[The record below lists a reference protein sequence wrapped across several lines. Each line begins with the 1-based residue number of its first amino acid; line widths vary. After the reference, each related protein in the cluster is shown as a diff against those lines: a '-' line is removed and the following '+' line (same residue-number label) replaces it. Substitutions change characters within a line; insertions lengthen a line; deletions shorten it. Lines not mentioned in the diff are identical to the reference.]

1 MVKNYENTANPFGKR
16 ILELMK
22 EYNVDNLNVLSLEL
36 GMSSNSVV
44 TRLFSDEKKKF
55 SMRIIQKFLER
66 FKDLNARWFIT
77 GEGQMREKTGVI
89 QINTDEGHTKDE
101 KIKDLL
107 LRIEDKDQIINL
119 QKDRIKQL
127 ENK

>member
-77 GEGQMREKTGVI
+77 GEGQMSEKKGVI
-89 QINTDEGHTKDE
+89 QINPDEGHSKDE

-107 LRIEDKDQIINL
+107 LRIEDKDQIISL

>member
-77 GEGQMREKTGVI
+77 GEGQMREKKGVI
-89 QINTDEGHTKDE
+89 QINPDEGHSKDE

-107 LRIEDKDQIINL
+107 LRIEDKDQIISL